1 MRSILTLV
9 FCLAFSAGLF
19 SQTVLTYKNNGLV
32 PGDSIIT
39 REIEYVQP
47 GSAGE
52 NQVWDF
58 SGIKVTGKI
67 NISRLPSVAQL
78 PDHNAEDYNVMIQE
92 DDRDYYITLDENAYI
107 EKGFTAG
114 KTSIIYSDPIIRLKF
129 PFSYGDTF
137 TDKYL
142 GDAIYCGSTIIPV
155 TGDYTVTADATGTL
169 ILPGMIIRNVLRLK
183 VEKNAFQVNPCSIT
197 ESSVVRYMW
206 YASGARYP
214 VMGTN
219 YAEHKST
226 SKEPQVIKAAFINP
240 QDAGLQLVTGDNVYP
255 NRVADYSVA
264 TYPNPFQEKLDYVY
278 LLRKPMRVTV
288 ELLDVSGKELSV
300 VESGAMQAEGLHFG
314 EIDSY
319 SRNLSMG
326 VYYLR
331 FTFGNET
338 YVSKV
343 VKM

>member
-1 MRSILTLV
+1 MKRLLFFLSFVTISSL
-9 FCLAFSAGLF
+9 SA
-19 SQTVLTYKNNGLV
+19 QTVLTFDNNGLRR
-32 PGDSIIT
+32 GDTIT
-39 REIEYVQP
+39 TQEIEYVQP

-58 SGIKVTGKI
+58 SNVKFTGKVNTTVI
-67 NISRLPSVAQL
+67 PADAIERTGGTT
-78 PDHNAEDYNVMIQE
+78 DYNLVMKE
-92 DDRDYYITLDENAYI
+92 DDRSYYISLDENAYV
-107 EKGFTAG
+107 EKGFTTSN
-114 KTSIIYSDPIIRLKF
+114 TSIIYSDPIIRLKF
-129 PFSYGDTF
+129 PFAFGQTF

-142 GDAIYCGSTIIPV
+142 GDAIYCSNTIIPV

-206 YASGARYP
+206 YAPGARYP

-219 YAEHKST
+219 YAEYKST

-255 NRVADYSVA
+255 NRVADYSVV
-264 TYPNPFQEKLDYVY
+264 TYPNPFQEKLEYVY
-278 LLRKPMRVTV
+278 LLRKPVKVTV
-288 ELLDVSGKELSV
+288 ELLDLSGKELSV
-300 VESGAMQAEGLHFG
+300 IEGKAMQAEGLHFG
-314 EIDSY
+314 EVDSF
-319 SRNLSMG
+319 RENLSMG

-331 FTFGNET
+331 FTFGSET

>member
-1 MRSILTLV
+1 MKRLLFFLSLV
-9 FCLAFSAGLF
+9 TISSLSA
-19 SQTVLTYKNNGLV
+19 QTVLTFDNNGLRR
-32 PGDSIIT
+32 GDTIT
-39 REIEYVQP
+39 TQEIEYVQP

-58 SGIKVTGKI
+58 SGVKLTGKVNKTVI
-67 NISRLPSVAQL
+67 PSD
-78 PDHNAEDYNVMIQE
+78 PIERTGGTTDYNLVLKE
-92 DDRDYYITLDENAYI
+92 DDRSYYMSIDENAYV
-107 EKGFTAG
+107 EKGFTTG
-114 KTSIIYSDPIIRLKF
+114 NTSIIYSDPIIRLKF
-129 PFSYGDTF
+129 PFAFGQTF

-142 GDAIYCGSTIIPV
+142 GDAIYSSNTIIPV

-183 VEKNAFQVNPCSIT
+183 VVKNAFQVNPCSIT

-206 YASGARYP
+206 YAPGARYP

-219 YAEHKST
+219 YAEHHT
-226 SKEPQVIKAAFINP
+226 TLKEPQIIKAAFINP
-240 QDAGLQLVTGDNVYP
+240 QDAGLQLVTGDHVYP
-255 NRVADYSVA
+255 HRVADYSVV
-264 TYPNPFQEKLDYVY
+264 TYPNPFQEKLEYVY
-278 LLRKPMRVTV
+278 LLRKAVKVTV

-300 VESGAMQAEGLHFG
+300 IESRAMQAEGLHFG
-314 EIDSY
+314 EIDTY
-319 SRNLSMG
+319 SHNLSMG

-331 FTFGNET
+331 FTFGSET